1 MFRVS
6 NSLVGLLNIVTMVCA
21 IAIILSSLLLGI
33 NSSSDCQRFMHF
45 PLLVLGIFMLVLS
58 VLGLVGACC
67 GVSMFLCIYLFVM
80 FLMIITLFCFSIFAF
95 VVTNKGAGEMIS
107 GRSYTEYRLGDYSH
121 WLQNQV
127 RNEHNWLKI
136 KSCLHE
142 AHVCQSLGRDF
153 YDGAAEFY
161 MQHLNPIQ
169 SGCCKPPTFCGFTYV
184 NATFWTPPKNTVSFD
199 SDCQTWSNNQES
211 LCYDCKSCKAGV
223 LAILKNDW
231 RKLALINICVL
242 IVLNIIY
249 SIGCCAFNNARRD
262 SRYHRYRPYYY

>member
-1 MFRVS
+1 M
-6 NSLVGLLNIVTMVCA
+6 
-21 IAIILSSLLLGI
+21 
-33 NSSSDCQRFMHF
+33 
-45 PLLVLGIFMLVLS
+45 S
-58 VLGLVGACC
+58 VWHP
-67 GVSMFLCIYLFVM
+67 
-80 FLMIITLFCFSIFAF
+80 
-95 VVTNKGAGEMIS
+95 KEPP
-107 GRSYTEYRLGDYSH
+107 
-121 WLQNQV
+121 
-127 RNEHNWLKI
+127 
-136 KSCLHE
+136 KS
-142 AHVCQSLGRDF
+142 QSLIFCIMIKGIKCGTEARDRNNASEGF
-153 YDGAAEFY
+153 ST
-161 MQHLNPIQ
+161 

-231 RKLALINICVL
+231 RKLALINFCVL